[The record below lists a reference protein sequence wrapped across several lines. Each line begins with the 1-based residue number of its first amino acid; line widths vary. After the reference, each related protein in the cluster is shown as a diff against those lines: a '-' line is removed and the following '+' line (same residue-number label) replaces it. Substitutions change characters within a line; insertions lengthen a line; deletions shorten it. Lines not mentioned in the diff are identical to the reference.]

1 MQFIK
6 LAMHQIVRSI
16 SRARLPILTIG
27 GVYVVSIL
35 MGMIMVHSGNPFALN
50 YRDKLV
56 SNTAQQDPA
65 AIANRQGQPLRA
77 AFLDF
82 AGNLLIGSVP
92 QSIMGLGIIFP
103 YPSVAYQGWIGGIVS
118 VREDHT
124 SRLNNCRSAVY
135 YLLTLLLQITAY
147 SLTIG
152 AGVNVGVSLFR
163 PAPYYRGEKLAHLF
177 PVEVL
182 RDWIRIYV
190 LASPLF
196 LLASLWEFLSLW
208 NI

>member
-1 MQFIK
+1 MN
-6 LAMHQIVRSI
+6 LAMHKITRSI

-27 GVYVVSIL
+27 AVYLVSIL
-35 MGMIMVHSGNPFALN
+35 IGIMMVHSGNPFSLN
-50 YRDKLV
+50 YRDRIV
-56 SNTAQQDPA
+56 SKAAQQDPA
-65 AIANRQGQPLRA
+65 AIANNQGHRLRA
-77 AFLDF
+77 AILDF
-82 AGNLLIGSVP
+82 AGNLFLGSVP
-92 QSIMGLGIIFP
+92 QSIMGMGIVFP

-118 VREDHT
+118 VRADRT
-124 SRLNNCRSAVY
+124 SRLNNFHSAVY
-135 YLLTLLLQITAY
+135 YLLTLLLQITPY

-163 PAPYYRGEKLAHLF
+163 PAPYYRGEKVAHIF
-177 PVEVL
+177 PKEVL

-196 LLASLWEFLSLW
+196 LLASLWEFLSRW